1 VDSQTERVE
10 VNLDKTPERVGVGG
24 TAAFREAMATELR
37 MAVAQARQVSG
48 EAGQVKL
55 PTVELRSDVW
65 PPHFRAGTKV
75 EFDPCSLE
83 AIKMADFVIVQT
95 NRGPA
100 IRRFVRWHYE
110 GDRVSL
116 VVLPHANS
124 KATET
129 LPGPAFLGVVVQAI
143 REKRITLPNKRSL
156 LEQAVS
162 LLTSCGTSGPIKE
175 LRELI
180 RDILLV
186 METRKSTKVREK
198 TFWEAL
204 REVREYHRHCE
215 QQEALIKAE
224 RLAALK
230 KQQEEERKAAAAAGS
245 GSVP

>member
-1 VDSQTERVE
+1 M
-10 VNLDKTPERVGVGG
+10 DKTPERVGVGG
-24 TAAFREAMATELR
+24 SAAFREAMAAELR

-48 EAGQVKL
+48 EASNVKL
-55 PTVELRSDVW
+55 PTIELRSDVW

-100 IRRFVRWHYE
+100 VRRFVRWHYE
-110 GDRVSL
+110 GDRVGL

-124 KATET
+124 KVTET

-156 LEQAVS
+156 VEQTMT

-175 LRELI
+175 IRELV
-180 RDILLV
+180 RDIILV
-186 METRKSTKVREK
+186 METRKSTKVKEK
-198 TFWEAL
+198 SFWQAL
-204 REVREYHRHCE
+204 REVREYHRKCE
-215 QQEALIKAE
+215 EQEALIKAE

-230 KQQEEERKAAAAAGS
+230 KQQEEERKAAAEAASPGT
-245 GSVP
+245 PIPRY